1 MTFFLPSDTRSGFSV
16 RFFAQSSLVGLA
28 AIVGL
33 LWVVFTSLA
42 PGLVSSFNPFAIS
55 RSLAIDIVIGFS
67 TMVVLATGRMNLAIR

>member
-1 MTFFLPSDTRSGFSV
+1 MTIFLPSDTRFGFSV

-33 LWVVFTSLA
+33 LWVVFTGLA
-42 PGLVSSFNPFAIS
+42 PGFVSSFNLFAS

-67 TMVVLATGRMNLAIR
+67 TMVVLATGGMNLANR